1 MDATYASPTF
11 AFAALVVFAAIFVRS
26 LTGFGAALVLV
37 PLLSLIWDLR
47 QVVVLAAIVQV
58 ATGFPV
64 ALGARRQAAR
74 PALVLLLLGSLCGLA
89 VGALLLGFLPLPWL
103 RRGLGVITLV
113 FGLSRFTPIAAR
125 SAPAPTRRLNL
136 LGIPVGFA
144 GGILTGAIG
153 TGGPPVVAY
162 LHYRLATPAARRA
175 TLLLYFL
182 ILDAIRL
189 PGYLRLGLGSTTLLW
204 TGAALL
210 PFALLGAACGSY
222 AHGRLSERIVA
233 GSIAILL
240 VLTGLLLLF

>member
-11 AFAALVVFAAIFVRS
+11 AFAALVIFVAIFVRS

-37 PLLSLIWDLR
+37 PLLSLVWDLR
-47 QVVVLAAIVQV
+47 QVVLIAAIVQA

-64 ALGARRQAAR
+64 ALGARRQGSR
-74 PALVLLLLGSLCGLA
+74 PALVMLLIGSLCGLV
-89 VGALLLGFLPLPWL
+89 VGAFLLSFLPLTWL

-125 SAPAPTRRLNL
+125 VSPTPTRRLNL

-153 TGGPPVVAY
+153 TGGPPIVAY
-162 LHYRLATPAARRA
+162 LHYRLNTPAARRA
-175 TLLLYFL
+175 TLLLYFMV
-182 ILDAIRL
+182 LDIVRL
-189 PGYLRLGLGSTTLLW
+189 PGYLRLGIGSTTLLW
-204 TGAALL
+204 TGAALI
-210 PFALLGAACGSY
+210 PFAIVGAACGNY
-222 AHGRLSERIVA
+222 AHGRLSERLVA
-233 GSIAILL
+233 GAIAILL